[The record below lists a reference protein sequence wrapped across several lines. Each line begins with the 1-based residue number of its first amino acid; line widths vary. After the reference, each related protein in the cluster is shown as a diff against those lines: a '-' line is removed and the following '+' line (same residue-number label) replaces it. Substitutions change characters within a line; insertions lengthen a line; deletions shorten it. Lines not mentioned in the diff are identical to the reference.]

1 MLRRLVFGFHLLKRK
16 LFINAFMHVDIII
29 HAPLVVSA
37 ALVVGSVWGE
47 GERERERK

>member
-1 MLRRLVFGFHLLKRK
+1 
-16 LFINAFMHVDIII
+16 MHVDIII